1 MHGRHLCS
9 HFVTNFD
16 LFTTRYLEKLKN
28 HKINAYTI
36 TWLRLSLTLSVLQGV
51 PPVPV
56 TPLSLLR
63 LMMAVS
69 RAAAARLDVSPAPPA
84 TPPPHL
90 LHQLEILVCDS
101 STLK

>member
-1 MHGRHLCS
+1 M
-9 HFVTNFD
+9 
-16 LFTTRYLEKLKN
+16 
-28 HKINAYTI
+28 
-36 TWLRLSLTLSVLQGV
+36 
-51 PPVPV
+51 

-69 RAAAARLDVSPAPPA
+69 RAAAARLEISPAPPA

>member
-1 MHGRHLCS
+1 MLR
-9 HFVTNFD
+9 FFI
-16 LFTTRYLEKLKN
+16 LEQA
-28 HKINAYTI
+28 NAQ
-36 TWLRLSLTLSVLQGV
+36 VA
-51 PPVPV
+51 
-56 TPLSLLR
+56 

-69 RAAAARLDVSPAPPA
+69 RAAAARLEISPAPPA

>member
-1 MHGRHLCS
+1 MLSQFSVEENDTRVFLLL
-9 HFVTNFD
+9 FD
-16 LFTTRYLEKLKN
+16 NL
-28 HKINAYTI
+28 I
-36 TWLRLSLTLSVLQGV
+36 TLQGV

-63 LMMAVS
+63 QMMAVS
-69 RAAAARLDVSPAPPA
+69 RAAAARLEISPAPPA
-84 TPPPHL
+84 SPPPHL